1 MATAGNYAV
10 APPKDAFPKIRN
22 PDLTGVACKHVL
34 HAMTRFQ
41 SPTWHKAIIIA
52 LEKAA
57 EQVAFGDDKRKTTTY
72 FKGELAKSLARNRTT
87 TTDQAKAAREY
98 ELYLKSQDALGKK
111 LRAKDSAT
119 DNVRRLLKKLAPR
132 QTGRMPN

>member
-1 MATAGNYAV
+1 MAQGHHY
-10 APPKDAFPKIRN
+10 
-22 PDLTGVACKHVL
+22 C
-34 HAMTRFQ
+34 
-41 SPTWHKAIIIA
+41 